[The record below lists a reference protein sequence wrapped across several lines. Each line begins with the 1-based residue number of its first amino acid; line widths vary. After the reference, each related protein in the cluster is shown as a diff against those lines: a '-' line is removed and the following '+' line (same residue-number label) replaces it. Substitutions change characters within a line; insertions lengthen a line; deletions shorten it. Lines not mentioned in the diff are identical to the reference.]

1 MYNIKTFK
9 QFINEFEID
18 GDVHNGYIYFEYVGI
33 LDNTN
38 NTNSTSVSELQN
50 KINNNIDKFYLHST
64 IQNYLTDP
72 KFDIKAKSN
81 NNGNELIITYK
92 IGIKKDEV
100 ERMRE
105 EGILKNYIER
115 RIANLFLLFNSM
127 SLKISLKDF
136 SVPEI

>member
-18 GDVHNGYIYFEYVGI
+18 GDVYNNGYIYFEYVGI

-38 NTNSTSVSELQN
+38 NTDISELQN

-92 IGIKKDEV
+92 IGIKYNEV

-105 EGILKNYIER
+105 EGTLKSYIER
-115 RIANLFLLFNSM
+115 RISNVFLLFNSM